1 MATFE
6 TLAIV
11 LFSSIGFLLAY
22 RFYGRFISHRIFNFI
37 EETPMPSH
45 ERNDGRDY
53 VPTRRSI
60 LFGHHYTSIAGA
72 GPIVGPAIGV
82 VWGWLPA
89 VLWIVFG
96 SIFIGAVHDLA
107 ALSISVRHGGRSL
120 GDVSRDILN
129 PRVRI
134 VFFLFVLFLLTL
146 VLAVFL
152 YFIALLFIKF
162 PSSVLPIWLQIPI
175 AVSLGWAVYRKGFN
189 LPIAAALAVFAMFL
203 TIVLGHF
210 VPVDIEGFLPEGN
223 TGFLSPYFI
232 WVVIL
237 LGYCFFA
244 SILPV
249 QVLLQPRDYINSNEL
264 YIGLV
269 LIIIGFAIA
278 PMPMV
283 APAVTTGFEGAPPL
297 LPMLFIVIACG
308 AISGFHCLVASGT
321 TAKQLN
327 SASDACAIG
336 YGAMLLE
343 GMLAIIVVIAC
354 CSGLSAEEWSTQYAS
369 WSSARAGAL
378 AGFVR
383 GSASYIAAVGI
394 PEAFAQTLVAVV
406 IVSFCAT
413 TLDTATRIERY
424 IITELASSFKIP
436 KLARPIPATILV
448 CLLALSLSL
457 FRDPVKGVIGSGG
470 YILWPLFGT
479 INQMLGCLALMIA
492 TVYLAKRRKPI
503 LFTAIPMFFL
513 LIMTGWAIFRQ
524 TTGFILPP
532 AGVEPNYQLFA
543 VSAAIIVLEA
553 WMLVEGI
560 IAFGGTLGRKGPE
573 TEGTAQA

>member
-1 MATFE
+1 VETFE

-11 LFSSIGFLLAY
+11 LFSSIGFIVAY
-22 RFYGRFISHRIFNFI
+22 LFYGRFISQRIFNFI

-107 ALSISVRHGGRSL
+107 ALSLSVRHGGRTL

-175 AVSLGWAVYRKGFN
+175 AVTLGWAVYRKGFN
-189 LPIAAALAVFAMFL
+189 LPIAAALAVIAMFL

-210 VPVDIEGFLPEGN
+210 LPIDVQGYLPAGN
-223 TGFLSPYFI
+223 TGFLSPYFVWI
-232 WVVIL
+232 VVL

-264 YIGLV
+264 YIGLA
-269 LIIIGFAIA
+269 LIIVGFAVA
-278 PMPMV
+278 PQPMV
-283 APAVTTGFEGAPPL
+283 APALTTGFEGAPPL
-297 LPMLFIVIACG
+297 FPMLFIVIACG

-327 SASDACAIG
+327 SASDARAIA
-336 YGAMLLE
+336 YGGMLLE
-343 GMLAIIVVIAC
+343 GVLAIVVVVAC
-354 CSGLSAEEWSTQYAS
+354 CSGLSVEEWSKQYAS
-369 WSSARAGAL
+369 WNSARAGAL

-383 GSASYIAAVGI
+383 ASASYIAAVGI

-424 IITELASSFKIP
+424 VIAELAGSFKIP

-457 FRDPVKGVIGSGG
+457 FRDPIKGVIGSGG

-479 INQMLGCLALMIA
+479 INQMLGCLALLIT
-492 TVYLAKRRKPI
+492 TVYLTKRRKPI
-503 LFTAIPMFFL
+503 VFTAIPMLFL

-524 TTGFILPP
+524 TKGFILPP
-532 AGVEPNYQLFA
+532 AGVEPNYRLFA
-543 VSAAIIVLEA
+543 VSASIVVLEV
-553 WMLVEGI
+553 WMLIEGI
-560 IAFGGTLGRKGPE
+560 IAFAEALADKSPRA
-573 TEGTAQA
+573 EGMAQS